1 MKQKKRK
8 KEIIANEEDDELGYV
23 KVSNINTEV
32 SDKKNK
38 HNYKKTRLVSDTE
51 RINETHTGKVI
62 AGVGA
67 RWLVDIHDSENTV
80 SLCLEC
86 SAAGIIASE
95 HGDSSLLAV
104 GDDVGVEL
112 RHIGEMYDGSI
123 VRVGQRHTRLSRIIP
138 AKNKTEQVM
147 VSNVDQLIIVMAAAE
162 PFFNTRLID
171 RYLIAAD
178 KGDLHPIICIN
189 KADLMPKDF
198 LDEQLNV
205 YRDLKYDVVFTSVKK
220 LSGIDELRALL
231 IGKSSVLSGPSGVGK
246 SSLTNI
252 LLGNKEQNIGI
263 ISEYS
268 YKGMHTTSAV
278 RMFPL
283 PQGGYL
289 VDTPGLREFA
299 IWDLDKDE
307 LPYYFPEFEEF
318 RHECKFSPCSHIHEP
333 ECAIIRAVHEGL
345 IHPERYQSYLNIR
358 ESLEE

>member
-8 KEIIANEEDDELGYV
+8 KEIFENENDELGYV
-23 KVSNINTEV
+23 KITNADNEV
-32 SDKKNK
+32 SDKKYK
-38 HNYKKTRLVSDTE
+38 HNHKKTRLVSGAE
-51 RINETHTGKVI
+51 RPNETHKGKVI

-67 RWLVDIHDSENTV
+67 RWLVDIKHNPEDSAPACV
-80 SLCLEC
+80 EC

-95 HGDSSLLAV
+95 HGDSSLIAV
-104 GDDVGVEL
+104 GDDVGIEL
-112 RHIGEMYDGSI
+112 RRMGDTYDGAI

-147 VSNVDQLIIVMAAAE
+147 VSNVEQLIIVMAAAE
-162 PFFNTRLID
+162 PFFNMRLID

-189 KADLMPKDF
+189 KVDLMPMDF
-198 LDEQLNV
+198 LEEQLQV
-205 YRDLKYDVVFTSVKK
+205 YKDLKYDVLFTSVKQNI
-220 LSGIDELRALL
+220 GIERLQEYL

-246 SSLTNI
+246 SSLTNTV
-252 LLGNKEQNIGI
+252 LGYDKQNVGE

-299 IWDLDKDE
+299 IWDLDKEE

-318 RHECKFSPCSHIHEP
+318 RHKCKFSPCSHIHEP
-333 ECAIIRAVHEGL
+333 DCAIIQAVNKGL
-345 IHPERYQSYLNIR
+345 IHPERYQSYLNIV
-358 ESLEE
+358 ESLSE